1 MRFVLTIVFMFLA
14 PVLTQA
20 RVLVVTTYPYM
31 ADIARI
37 VGNDRVE
44 VLSLASGTSHPHYVN
59 ANAAA
64 ARAMKKADLLI
75 VNGAGLEDEWIE
87 GILKASANARIRTG
101 QDGHLDLSELVT
113 LLRED
118 YTTAQRTPQ
127 FTHHDVNPHHHLD
140 PANIPVYAEAI
151 AARLQKLDETNAPVY
166 RENARAFT
174 EEWKRRMKQWDARLA
189 DRKGATVVQRHALF
203 DYFLRRYDI
212 ACAGSLEPAPG
223 VSPTVQQANLILSE
237 TPADRIALIIRDVFN
252 TATAAGHL
260 AARTGIKLV
269 VLPHDVG
276 SVPEAADIFTL
287 FDEIVRRVAE

>member
-1 MRFVLTIVFMFLA
+1 MRYVLTIFFIFLA
-14 PVLTQA
+14 PVLVHA
-20 RVLVVTTYPYM
+20 RVVVVTTYPYM

-44 VLSLASGTSHPHYVN
+44 VHSLATGKSHPHYVN

-87 GILKASANARIRTG
+87 AILKVSANARIQAGR
-101 QDGHLDLSELVT
+101 DGHLDLSELVT
-113 LLRED
+113 LLGEE
-118 YTTAQRTPQ
+118 YSTAQRTPQ

-151 AARLQKLDETNAPVY
+151 AARLQKLDETSAAVY
-166 RENARAFT
+166 RENARCFKD
-174 EEWKRRMKQWDARLA
+174 EWKRRMKQWDTQLA
-189 DRKGATVVQRHALF
+189 DRKGSTVVQRHALF
-203 DYFLRRYDI
+203 DYFLKRYDI

-223 VSPTVQQANLILSE
+223 VSSTVQQANLILSE

-252 TATAAGHL
+252 TATAATHL
-260 AARTGIKLV
+260 GARTGIKV
-269 VLPHDVG
+269 IVLPHDVG
-276 SVPEAADIFTL
+276 SVPEAMDIFTL